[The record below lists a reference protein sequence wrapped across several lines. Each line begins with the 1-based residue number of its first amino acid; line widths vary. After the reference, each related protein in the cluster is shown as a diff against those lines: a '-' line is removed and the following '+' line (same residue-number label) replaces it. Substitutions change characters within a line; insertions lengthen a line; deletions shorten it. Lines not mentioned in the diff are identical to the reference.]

1 MAQPEV
7 SGTQLFTNA
16 RLLTM
21 RADRNGSVDEA
32 DSLVTVAGRISAIGG
47 GAQLQRQYP
56 QAERIDLQGR
66 LLTPGLIDCHTHVVY
81 GGDRSDEMQRRL
93 AGESYENIARAGGG
107 IVSTAAATARLS
119 EEQLAQVAL
128 PRVDALLAD
137 GVTTLEIKSGYGLDL
152 QTELRCLR
160 AARHIGKLRAV
171 SVSTTYLG
179 AHVVPAQ
186 FPGGAEGYVER
197 LCSHDLPAVAASG
210 LADAVDAYCESI
222 AFSAQQVERVLA
234 AARTLGLARKLH
246 ADQLSNMHAAAL
258 AARYGALSADHLE
271 YTDADGIAALRRAG
285 TVAVI
290 LPGAFY
296 FLRQRQPPPVA
307 GLRRAGVPMA
317 ISTDCNPGT
326 SPLYSL
332 LTAINLAAVQ
342 FGLSTDECL
351 AGVTREAARALG
363 VLADRGTLE
372 VGKSCDLAV
381 WDVEHPAALV
391 HSLGAR
397 PLQLRVWRGYR
408 ATAPIRALPPM

>member
-1 MAQPEV
+1 MAQPEGP
-7 SGTQLFTNA
+7 GTRLFTNA

-21 RADRNGSVDEA
+21 RGEQNGTFHAA
-32 DSLVTVAGRISAIGG
+32 DSLVTVDGRISAIGD
-47 GAQLQRQYP
+47 GAQLQRQFP
-56 QAERIDLQGR
+56 QAERVDLDGR
-66 LLTPGLIDCHTHVVY
+66 LVTPGLIDCHTHVVY
-81 GGDRSDEMQRRL
+81 GGDRSAEMQRRL
-93 AGESYENIARAGGG
+93 GGESYESIARAGGG
-107 IVSTAAATARLS
+107 ILSTAAATARLS
-119 EEQLAQVAL
+119 EDELARTAL

-160 AARHIGKLRAV
+160 AARHIGTLRPV

-179 AHVVPAQ
+179 AHMVSTQ
-186 FPGGAEGYVER
+186 FPGGPDDYVDR

-210 LADAVDAYCESI
+210 LADAVDAFCENI
-222 AFSAQQVERVLA
+222 AFSVQQVERVLA
-234 AARTLGLARKLH
+234 VARALGLARKLH

-271 YTDADGIAALRRAG
+271 YTDAAGIAALKQAG

-296 FLRQRQPPPVA
+296 FLRQRQTPPVTE
-307 GLRRAGVPMA
+307 LRRAGVPMA
-317 ISTDCNPGT
+317 VSTDCNPGT
-326 SPLYSL
+326 SPLCSL
-332 LTAINLAAVQ
+332 LTAMNLAAVQ
-342 FGLSTDECL
+342 FGLSTQECL

-372 VGKSCDLAV
+372 LGKSCDLAV
-381 WDVEHPAALV
+381 WDVAEPAALV

-397 PLQLRVWRGYR
+397 PLHLRVWRGYLG
-408 ATAPIRALPPM
+408 AGPIRAVPPR